1 MAQAW
6 SAGAGPSDDPL
17 TIYLEPT
24 VCVTYGLAKEG
35 AQRHNYA
42 GQRGYHPLLA
52 IAAGAGDVLMARL
65 RRGRANTSRGVAH
78 FLRETVS
85 RVRYAGA
92 TEPLTVRAKR
102 GFYTHPIVAACRDKS
117 VRFSVTIRQY
127 PSVGN
132 IVGAIPEEDWTPIL
146 CRMEGAADVAE
157 TTDLHPMVVLLS
169 MLVRPALKQDPRAV
183 RSLALAACIPGNCAA

>member
-52 IAAGAGDVLMARL
+52 IAAGAG
-65 RRGRANTSRGVAH
+65 
-78 FLRETVS
+78 
-85 RVRYAGA
+85 
-92 TEPLTVRAKR
+92 EPLTVRAKR

-117 VRFSVTIRQY
+117 VRFSVTIRQH

-146 CRMEGAADVAE
+146 YWMEGAADVAE
-157 TTDLHPMVVLLS
+157 TTDLTTMVVRLAILG
-169 MLVRPALKQDPRAV
+169 RPALKQDHQAG